1 MNAHGSTTVA
11 EIISAAGGKIVGRTR
26 LMKMFYLLAAAG
38 IETSF
43 SFELRPYGPY
53 SEDLI
58 HAEAIARME
67 GAIREDEFPAG
78 WGGKFVVFTSQTTKC
93 RTLTSPAQELLRLA
107 LEAGPVELELAT
119 TALYLAQ
126 EGVRDPWF
134 ETGRRSPDKANLLPG
149 AKTLLMEL
157 HRLELPQEIPALT

>member
-1 MNAHGSTTVA
+1 MIAHGSTTVA

-93 RTLTSPAQELLRLA
+93 RTLTKSGPGAF
-107 LEAGPVELELAT
+107 EAGCWKQARSSWSWPPPHSISLSKECVTLGLRPAAEAQT
-119 TALYLAQ
+119 RPTCCLAQ
-126 EGVRDPWF
+126 RPF
-134 ETGRRSPDKANLLPG
+134 
-149 AKTLLMEL
+149 
-157 HRLELPQEIPALT
+157 